1 MYRMELKMFRR
12 TYGNQHNCN
21 DIFVKGALSLLS
33 QKTEEYLLNA
43 RISYKSKWW
52 NECEKIPC
60 FTLLWHVRVDIKEGR
75 VIPKIN
81 VTIRFYLYM

>member
-52 NECEKIPC
+52 NEC
-60 FTLLWHVRVDIKEGR
+60 
-75 VIPKIN
+75 
-81 VTIRFYLYM
+81 